1 MQIAALNPKYL
12 SSDDVDA
19 EYKEHEKEILLVNHC
34 LPGYGGR
41 SDGSDVYGL
50 GNSICRGQQ

>member
-1 MQIAALNPKYL
+1 MRK
-12 SSDDVDA
+12 
-19 EYKEHEKEILLVNHC
+19 KFFLLIIVC
-34 LPGYGGR
+34 LVMGGG